1 MKICPQCSL
10 RYPSDSTF
18 CFVDGANLI
27 VSHDPRIG
35 STVAGRYVVEEI
47 LGVGGMA
54 TVYRARHKLVERP
67 CAVKILNP
75 EFARN
80 PTVHER
86 FRREARHAQRIA
98 HPNIIEIFDHGETED
113 GGSYIVMELLEGRSL
128 AEVIAAGRMSL
139 PRMLPVA
146 AQMTRALARAH
157 DFDVIH
163 RDLKPENVFLL
174 PEDRVKLLDFGIARC
189 TQDARLTGLGEIFGT
204 PHYMAPERGNSIDA
218 GPAADLYSLGVILFE
233 MVTQAVPFDA
243 ADPATLLVKHMKE
256 TPPRLRSLRPEVPV
270 ALDELVLALMAK
282 DPADRPIDAHR
293 VLRDLAEI
301 SDSVGVRIPPEP
313 AGVTPAPLAPLAPV
327 ELDRWPRRTELFE
340 RMLRHGF
347 GAGPPAELA
356 RMLDR
361 VKSHVREI
369 AELRARALEEQR
381 KLEIIEQETRQ
392 GRLSRG
398 QAMNVLSVDISK
410 TREEARTL
418 RQAVGQKAQSTAAML
433 PEVRE
438 LHRDALIWE
447 GRSGFTE
454 PHRELAQSYRRL
466 ADAVDRWHTARQDE
480 LAAEDSAQEKE
491 RVIADVDYQIR
502 ELRASL
508 ASFDKTMEERR
519 QVCHK
524 TIVELG
530 RRADQLEAELLHLA
544 TRFCAPLRAKP
555 ELGQL
560 FLELEREGAAAAAG

>member
-1 MKICPQCSL
+1 
-10 RYPSDSTF
+10 
-18 CFVDGANLI
+18 
-27 VSHDPRIG
+27 
-35 STVAGRYVVEEI
+35 
-47 LGVGGMA
+47 MA
-54 TVYRARHKLVERP
+54 TVYRARHKLVDRP

-98 HPNIIEIFDHGETED
+98 HPNIIEIFDQGETED

-128 AEVIAAGRMSL
+128 AEVIASGAMPLSRV
-139 PRMLPVA
+139 LPVTV
-146 AQMTRALARAH
+146 QMTRALARAH

-163 RDLKPENVFLL
+163 RDLKPENVFLM
-174 PEDRVKLLDFGIARC
+174 PRDRVKLLDFGIARC

-256 TPPRLRSLRPEVPV
+256 APPRLKKVSPQVPQ
-270 ALDELVLALMAK
+270 ALDELVAALMAK

-293 VLRDLAEI
+293 VMRDLVSI
-301 SDSVGVRIPPEP
+301 SESIGIEVPPEP
-313 AGVTPAPLAPLAPV
+313 HGPTIVPVAPLAPV
-327 ELDRWPRRTELFE
+327 ELDRWPRRTQLFE
-340 RMLRHGF
+340 RMLTRGF
-347 GAGPPAELA
+347 GGGPPAELA
-356 RMLDR
+356 RMLER
-361 VKSHVREI
+361 VKSHVTEI
-369 AELRARALEEQR
+369 AELRARAMEEQR
-381 KLEIIEQETRQ
+381 KLEAIEQETRE

-410 TREEARTL
+410 TREEARAL
-418 RQAVGQKAQSTAAML
+418 RLAVGAKSQATAAML
-433 PEVRE
+433 PEVLA
-438 LHRDALIWE
+438 LHRDAVIWE

-454 PHRELAQSYRRL
+454 PHRELANSYRRL
-466 ADAVDRWHTARQDE
+466 AEVIDRWYAARQEELGAEE
-480 LAAEDSAQEKE
+480 LAQDKE
-491 RVIADVDYQIR
+491 RAIADVDYQIR

-508 ASFDKTMEERR
+508 ATFDKTMEGRR

-555 ELGQL
+555 ELGNL
-560 FLELEREGAAAAAG
+560 FLELEREGAAATA